1 MLMGF
6 PEPKV
11 DHWADHSLRSWDNVR
26 NTIRESQGMS
36 GEIERE
42 GEGKRDR
49 EQKVRERERETEA
62 QRRFPSFQILVFLPV
77 WQNLTGSQLSE
88 EAGKSSLQTPSP
100 TIVEGGCGT
109 ER

>member
-1 MLMGF
+1 MGF
-6 PEPKV
+6 PEPKLG
-11 DHWADHSLRSWDNVR
+11 HWADHSLRSWDNVR
-26 NTIRESQGMS
+26 NAIRERQGMS
-36 GEIERE
+36 GEIETG

-49 EQKVRERERETEA
+49 KQKVRERETEA

-88 EAGKSSLQTPSP
+88 EAGKSSLQTPGP